1 MSKLK
6 IGVSGNRGSFSEEAA
21 NYYCQKNN
29 IENYEISYLLNVQN
43 TLTAL
48 NKGEIDKAVFPIEN
62 SNGGIVYEAVYAM
75 SKNNFNIE
83 NIFEIDI
90 KMNLL
95 VLPGTK
101 ANDITKIVSHQ
112 QALKQCRMYL
122 RRMWPEVEL
131 EEYSDTATSA
141 KDLSEGI
148 LPKNVAVITPRVCA
162 EIYNLEILEE
172 GIQDLKFNFTTF
184 IVGTKDL
191 LIDFTKIKKG
201 GIKIDEL
208 LSKL

>member
-201 GIKIDEL
+201 GVNINEI
-208 LSKL
+208 LSRL